1 VPTIKFVRENIQV
14 DVPEGDQIRYPALE
28 NDIKIYGGLWNL
40 ANCHGNG
47 LCATDRVEVTPAEN
61 INAPS
66 FLEKLRLG
74 KARQRN
80 PNLRLACQVQVFGDV
95 EVLTRAK

>member
-28 NDIKIYGGLWNL
+28 NDVKIYGGLWNL

-47 LCATDRVEVTPAEN
+47 LCATDRVEVTPSEN
-61 INAPS
+61 ISVPS
-66 FLEKLRLG
+66 FLEKFRLG
-74 KARQRN
+74 NAHKQN

-95 EVLTRAK
+95 EVRTLVK